1 MKTLFKVSY
10 VGFFNIPVT
19 RTFKSKEI
27 ALSWALRI
35 GKKDV
40 CKIEEIKD

>member
-10 VGFFNIPVT
+10 VGVFNVPVT
-19 RTFKSKEI
+19 RTFKTREL

-35 GKKDV
+35 GKKDI
-40 CKIEEIKD
+40 CQIEEIKD